1 MYVLRTGRIK
11 NVTAGTIAHCGA
23 AKRCAMRPRG
33 DGDKNDNVEV
43 RAIGKTCGASDVINA
58 GCARYT
64 CGPCDWDDNAECG
77 MRQRRGRDQGQTRV
91 FMRGNK

>member
-1 MYVLRTGRIK
+1 MRNEDVEERREQERQ
-11 NVTAGTIAHCGA
+11 CG
-23 AKRCAMRPRG
+23 
-33 DGDKNDNVEV
+33 V

-91 FMRGNK
+91 YMRGNK